1 MLANHE
7 HRIYPDHCLV
17 WVGKYRNLKNISHWH
32 FDHEIAVCESGEA
45 LISLD
50 QETYTLQKGQCIYL
64 RGQSVHSILSA
75 PDATLYVSL
84 FSDALIRRITDNY
97 CLINPVFTD
106 ELHVLDTLERI
117 RSACFKKDRFYDE
130 ISNALMQGL
139 IAELFSVRDIQK
151 AAVSTSPVTER
162 YKKLLYDIDENT
174 ESYSFTRAVDFMNM
188 SEAYFSRFFKRVS
201 GMTFSM
207 YLNHIRVN
215 KALDLLRDRNMTMTE
230 IAMHCGFDTIRN
242 FNRVFKQIT
251 GYAPR
256 ELPVGYILNLRSNS
270 GNDSDFDP
278 TITTSELMTE
288 L

>member
-7 HRIYPDHCLV
+7 HRVYPDHSLV

-50 QETYTLQKGQCIYL
+50 QETYTLRKGQCIYL

-75 PDATLYVSL
+75 PGTTLYVSL
-84 FSDALIRRITDNY
+84 FSDDLIRRITDNY
-97 CLINPVFTD
+97 CLAHPVFTD
-106 ELHVLDTLERI
+106 NFRVLETLERI
-117 RSACFKKDRFYDE
+117 RAAGFKKERFYDE
-130 ISNALMQGL
+130 ISNALIQQL
-139 IAELFSVRDIQK
+139 IAGIFSVLEIQES
-151 AAVSTSPVTER
+151 AVSTSEATER
-162 YKKLLYDIDENT
+162 YKKLLYDIDEHA
-174 ESYSFTRAVDFMNM
+174 EDYSFSRAVEYMNM

>member
-50 QETYTLQKGQCIYL
+50 QETYTLRKGQCIYL

-75 PDATLYVSL
+75 PGTTLYVSL
-84 FSDALIRRITDNY
+84 FSDDLLRRITDNY
-97 CLINPVFTD
+97 CLVNPVFTD
-106 ELHVLDTLERI
+106 ELRVLETLERI
-117 RSACFKKDRFYDE
+117 RTNGFKKERFYGE
-130 ISNALMQGL
+130 ISNALMQQL
-139 IAELFSVRDIQK
+139 IAEIFSGLEIK
-151 AAVSTSPVTER
+151 EEAVSTSAATER
-162 YKKLLYDIDENT
+162 YKKLLYDIDENAG
-174 ESYSFTRAVDFMNM
+174 EYSFSRAVKYMNM
-188 SEAYFSRFFKRVS
+188 SEAYFSRFFKRIS

-215 KALDLLRDRNMTMTE
+215 KAIDLIQNKDMSMTE
-230 IAMHCGFDTIRN
+230 IAMNCGFETIRN

-251 GYAPR
+251 GYSPR
-256 ELPVGYILNLRSNS
+256 ELPDDYVLNLRSNS
-270 GNDSDFDP
+270 GNDTEFDP
-278 TITTSELMTE
+278 TISTSELMVE
-288 L
+288 

>member
-1 MLANHE
+1 MTVDSVLDRKYYMFK
-7 HRIYPDHCLV
+7 RINNA
-17 WVGKYRNLKNISHWH
+17 R
-32 FDHEIAVCESGEA
+32 
-45 LISLD
+45 
-50 QETYTLQKGQCIYL
+50 
-64 RGQSVHSILSA
+64 ILS
-75 PDATLYVSL
+75 LYSKKPMD
-84 FSDALIRRITDNY
+84 FGGAR
-97 CLINPVFTD
+97 
-106 ELHVLDTLERI
+106 LEGEGR
-117 RSACFKKDRFYDE
+117 E
-130 ISNALMQGL
+130 QL
-139 IAELFSVRDIQK
+139 IAGIFSVLEIQES
-151 AAVSTSPVTER
+151 AVSTSEATER
-162 YKKLLYDIDENT
+162 YKKLLYDIDEHA
-174 ESYSFTRAVDFMNM
+174 EDYSFSRAVEYMNM

-256 ELPVGYILNLRSNS
+256 ELPDGYILNLRSNS

>member
-256 ELPVGYILNLRSNS
+256 ELPDGYILNLRSNS

>member
-7 HRIYPDHCLV
+7 HRVYPDHSLV

-50 QETYTLQKGQCIYL
+50 QKTYTLRKGQCIYL

-75 PDATLYVSL
+75 PGTTLYVSL
-84 FSDALIRRITDNY
+84 FSDDLIRRITDNY
-97 CLINPVFTD
+97 CLAHPVFTD
-106 ELHVLDTLERI
+106 NFRVLETLERI
-117 RSACFKKDRFYDE
+117 RAAGFKKERFYDE
-130 ISNALMQGL
+130 ISNALIQQL
-139 IAELFSVRDIQK
+139 IAGIFSVLEIQES
-151 AAVSTSPVTER
+151 AVSTSEATER
-162 YKKLLYDIDENT
+162 YKKLLYDIDENA
-174 ESYSFTRAVDFMNM
+174 ENYSFSRAVEYMNM
-188 SEAYFSRFFKRVS
+188 SEAYFSRFFKKIS

-215 KALDLLRDRNMTMTE
+215 KAIDLIQNTEMSMTE
-230 IAMHCGFDTIRN
+230 IAMNCGFETIRN

-256 ELPVGYILNLRSNS
+256 ELPDGYVLNLRSNS
-270 GNDSDFDP
+270 GNDTDFDP
-278 TITTSELMTE
+278 TITTSELMVE
-288 L
+288 

>member
-7 HRIYPDHCLV
+7 HRVYPDHSLV

-50 QETYTLQKGQCIYL
+50 QKTYTLRKGQCIYL

-75 PDATLYVSL
+75 PGTTLYVSL
-84 FSDALIRRITDNY
+84 FSDDLIRRITDNY
-97 CLINPVFTD
+97 CLAHPVFTD
-106 ELHVLDTLERI
+106 NFRVLETLERI
-117 RSACFKKDRFYDE
+117 RAAGFKKERFYDE
-130 ISNALMQGL
+130 ISNALIQQL
-139 IAELFSVRDIQK
+139 IAGIFSVLEIQES
-151 AAVSTSPVTER
+151 AVSTSEATER
-162 YKKLLYDIDENT
+162 YKKLLYDIDEHA
-174 ESYSFTRAVDFMNM
+174 EDYSFSRAVEYMNM
-188 SEAYFSRFFKRVS
+188 SEAYFSRFFKKIS

-215 KALDLLRDRNMTMTE
+215 KAIDLIQNTEMSMTE
-230 IAMHCGFDTIRN
+230 IAMNCGFETIRN

-256 ELPVGYILNLRSNS
+256 ELPDGYVLNLRSNS
-270 GNDSDFDP
+270 GNDTDFDP
-278 TITTSELMTE
+278 TITTSELMVE
-288 L
+288 

>member
-7 HRIYPDHCLV
+7 HRIYPDHTLV

-64 RGQSVHSILSA
+64 RGQSVHSVLSA

-84 FSDALIRRITDNY
+84 FSDALISRITDNY

-256 ELPVGYILNLRSNS
+256 ELPDGYILNLRSNS
-270 GNDSDFDP
+270 GNDSDFAP